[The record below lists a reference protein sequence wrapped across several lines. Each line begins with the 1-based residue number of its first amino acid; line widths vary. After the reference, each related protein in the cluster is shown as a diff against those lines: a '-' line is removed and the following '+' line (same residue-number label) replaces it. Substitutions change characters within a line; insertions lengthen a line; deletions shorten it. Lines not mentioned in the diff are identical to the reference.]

1 MKSKWVSTACV
12 ITVSYTHLKNEKA
25 GKKQKLLKRQPDGR
39 IVISYA
45 NDPFS
50 DYGLHPGVFLLP

>member
-1 MKSKWVSTACV
+1 MGEESYRKMK
-12 ITVSYTHLKNEKA
+12 KA